1 MHEVKRVLPVLN
13 FFRNIFG
20 QNSVF
25 ITRILIFL
33 VFNTERGDTLK
44 ATAQFAKYL
53 FYIIYGTNIK
63 GTILMLHV

>member
-1 MHEVKRVLPVLN
+1 MRLKGFLPVLN
-13 FFRNIFG
+13 FFRNIFV
-20 QNSVF
+20 QNSF
-25 ITRILIFL
+25 FKPRILLFL
-33 VFNTERGDTLK
+33 VLNTVRGDTLK